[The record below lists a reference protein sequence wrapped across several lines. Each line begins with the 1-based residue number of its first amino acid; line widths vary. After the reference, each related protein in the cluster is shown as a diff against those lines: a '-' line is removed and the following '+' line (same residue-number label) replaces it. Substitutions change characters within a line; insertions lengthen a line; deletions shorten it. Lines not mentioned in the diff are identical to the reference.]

1 MAMGA
6 INNLFS
12 RFGLTAKTKLL
23 VLGSGGSL
31 PESELNRIRSLNL
44 EHVSSA
50 GLMQRE
56 ISRRRASGAADEA
69 ALAHW
74 RRWFFARKPDAGFV
88 LTDFPA
94 TLLQAMVF
102 DEWLDAR
109 DETLNAVFVE
119 GTNPALAPVILHY
132 RTLGLLVEEAGCDRA
147 A

>member
-1 MAMGA
+1 MGA

-56 ISRRRASGAADEA
+56 ISRRRAPGAADEA
-69 ALAHW
+69 ALASW
-74 RRWFFARKPDAGFV
+74 RRWFFARKPDAGFI
-88 LTDFPA
+88 LMDFPA

-109 DETLNAVFVE
+109 DEALDAVFVSE
-119 GTNPALAPVILHY
+119 ASPALAPVTLHY
-132 RTLGLLVEEAGCDRA
+132 RTLGLLVEAAEGDRA